1 MTWDDHEVQNDYA
14 GLVPGTFGP
23 YVSDFPR
30 RRASAYQAYYEHMPI
45 RASSLI
51 DGIDGLLK
59 GAEMRIY
66 GDFKFGQLANI
77 AILDNRQYRDPAI
90 CTPSGQGSAVFDPMT
105 CNDLAN
111 PSRTLLG
118 NTQES
123 WLANVLKDSNKNI
136 WNVIGQPTLYAQR
149 YFPSG
154 DKLLIWN
161 DGWDGYPA
169 ARKKLDQQFIQN
181 KVKNLVIFGGDVH
194 ENWVGYIKEN
204 YDNPSSSVLG
214 VEFCGTSVTSIGQ
227 GVRFIES
234 RLAKNPHF
242 IFAEATKKGYGVA
255 EFTPKEITVTLRVV
269 NNAQDEVTTIE
280 SLAKFSVE
288 SGSNKI
294 NQIL

>member
-1 MTWDDHEVQNDYA
+1 
-14 GLVPGTFGP
+14 
-23 YVSDFPR
+23 
-30 RRASAYQAYYEHMPI
+30 MPI
-45 RASSLI
+45 RASALI
-51 DGIDGLLK
+51 DGIDGLLR
-59 GAEMRIY
+59 GSEMRIY

-77 AILDNRQYRDPAI
+77 AILDNRQYRDSAI
-90 CTPSGQGSAVFDPMT
+90 CTPSGQGSAVFDPKT

-111 PSRTLLG
+111 SSRTLLG
-118 NTQES
+118 SIQEE
-123 WLANVLKDSNKNI
+123 WLANILKDSNKNI
-136 WNVIGQPTLYAQR
+136 WNVIGQQTLYAQR

-161 DGWDGYPA
+161 DAWDGYPA
-169 ARKKLDQQFIQN
+169 ARKKLDQQFIKN

-194 ENWVGYIKEN
+194 ENWIGYIKED